1 MKLQTNLTKNILFI
15 IPVIILSSFTDAH
28 ARGMEVMKD
37 PVELYYAT
45 PGKISG
51 AQAKKVVLGAL
62 AKTKKP
68 VWKKRSSKKGVIRV
82 EAEQG
87 RLYAAVDIYM
97 DREGIKI
104 VYVDSER
111 MRFRE
116 RKNKKYI
123 RDMYNKWVKS
133 LGKELKKSASSRYKL
148 KLVSARS
155 RYILKGI
162 AAGKELVV
170 IAVRAVPDIN
180 RRRNTPVWSAQI
192 TKSLAVALS
201 KKYGEKHVYS
211 GLEWSKETQN
221 LVKNGYKVSQNKLAC
236 DANESSGVITVGI
249 DIDSTDTDGG
259 SASEDMTITYFN
271 CDTGKLIIKTVEGYY
286 ARGDA
291 YNLETATRI
300 QVGYILNEAGF

>member
-1 MKLQTNLTKNILFI
+1 M
-15 IPVIILSSFTDAH
+15 
-28 ARGMEVMKD
+28 
-37 PVELYYAT
+37 
-45 PGKISG
+45 
-51 AQAKKVVLGAL
+51 
-62 AKTKKP
+62 
-68 VWKKRSSKKGVIRV
+68 
-82 EAEQG
+82 
-87 RLYAAVDIYM
+87 YAAVDIYM

-116 RKNKKYI
+116 RQNKKYI
-123 RDMYNKWVKS
+123 RDMYNRWVKS
-133 LGKELKKSASSRYKL
+133 LSKEIKNSALSRYKL
-148 KLVSARS
+148 KLVSASS

-192 TKSLAVALS
+192 TKSLTAALS

-236 DANESSGVITVGI
+236 NVNESKGVITVGV
-249 DIDSTDTDGG
+249 DTDSAGTDGG

-271 CDTGKLIIKTVEGYY
+271 CDDEKLIVKTVEGYY
-286 ARGDA
+286 ARKDTF
-291 YNLETATRI
+291 NLETATRI
-300 QVGYILNEAGF
+300 QVGYVLNEAGF